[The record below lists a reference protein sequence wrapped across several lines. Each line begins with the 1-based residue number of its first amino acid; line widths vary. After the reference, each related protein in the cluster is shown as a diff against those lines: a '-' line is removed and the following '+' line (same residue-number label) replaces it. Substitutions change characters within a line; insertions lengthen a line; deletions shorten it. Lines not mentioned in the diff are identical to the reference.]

1 MIKKRIYLDATIPNY
16 MFDASERLKVFV
28 EFTQKWWQEERH
40 HYEIWASEE
49 TLHEVGTGEYPHKVQ
64 AIEFASKIPLL
75 PPHPEIIEIA
85 QVYIDH
91 YVMPLA
97 LKGDALHLAYAS
109 FYKMD
114 FLLTW
119 NWNHLANANKKQH
132 IAVINTRLQ
141 LAIPEIITPLQLF
154 QEETL

>member
-16 MFDASERLKVFV
+16 MFDARESLKVFV
-28 EFTQKWWQEERH
+28 EFTQKWWQEERQR
-40 HYEIWASEE
+40 YEIWASEE
-49 TLHEVGTGEYPHKVQ
+49 TLHEVGTGEYPHKAQ
-64 AIEFASKIPLL
+64 AIELASHIPLL
-75 PPHPEIIEIA
+75 PLESEIIEIA

-91 YVMPLA
+91 YVMPLT

-132 IAVINTRLQ
+132 IVVINTRLQ
-141 LAIPEIITPLQLF
+141 LSIPEIITPLQLF
-154 QEETL
+154 HEENV